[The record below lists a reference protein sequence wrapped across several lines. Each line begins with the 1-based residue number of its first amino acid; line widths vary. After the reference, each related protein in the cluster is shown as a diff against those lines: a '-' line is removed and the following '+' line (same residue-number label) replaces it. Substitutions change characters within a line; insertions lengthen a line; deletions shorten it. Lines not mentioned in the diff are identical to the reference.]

1 VARTRRRVVRFY
13 TVRGGAASF
22 ALARR
27 TPTLAPTPMRRLLT
41 LLALIAAT
49 SCTDSTVGPV
59 QTVDGV
65 WSGVDNGYSISLNLQ
80 QDAAGA
86 VTGEVSLA
94 NLTGFFE
101 GTVTGTF
108 VRPDLHLKL
117 NFPGIQ
123 EISYDGTMSTT
134 EAKIFGKLNGAGI
147 TNTDLD
153 VRKR

>member
-1 VARTRRRVVRFY
+1 
-13 TVRGGAASF
+13 
-22 ALARR
+22 
-27 TPTLAPTPMRRLLT
+27 MRRLLAV
-41 LLALIAAT
+41 LALIAAA
-49 SCTDSTVGPV
+49 SCSDSTVGPV

-80 QDAAGA
+80 QDASGA

-101 GTVTGTF
+101 GAVTGTF
-108 VRPDLHLKL
+108 VRPDLHLKF

-134 EAKIFGKLNGAGI
+134 EAKIFAKLNGAGI
-147 TNTDLD
+147 NNVDLD